1 MLPILQYCSILA
13 VVSLRPSVGQM
24 VDGSIIIEPMTQFK
38 HSLVGY
44 IAVSTRHI
52 RKGSNIFDII

>member
-1 MLPILQYCSILA
+1 MA